1 LTAARRPEPATLEA
15 LVQRGADASAD
26 GPAIVAPDG
35 GAHSFTALLTSIGN
49 VRGRLRRAG
58 VRRDDAVAV
67 VLPNEPAMAIAF
79 LGVASG
85 AACAPLNPAYREAEL
100 QASFDDL
107 RPAALVT
114 DGCSPESEAV
124 ARAGGVPVLP
134 PLDAAEIPIADDDR
148 PAPDDIALLLHTSGT
163 TSRPKRVPLTHAN
176 LCTSAANVAATLAL
190 GPTDRCL
197 NVMPLFHIHGLV
209 AALLASLH
217 AGGSV
222 VCAPAFEHERFLPTA
237 RELGCTWYTAVPT
250 IHQAVLAA
258 TRAAAPGERPR
269 FRFARSSSAAL
280 PPTVAA
286 ELETLLDAPV
296 VEAYGMTEAAHQ
308 MASNPLPPQARKPG
322 SVGPAAGPDV
332 AVMDTSGALLPV
344 GATGEIVIRG
354 ANVTR
359 GYLDNPEA
367 NAAAFADGWF
377 RTGDEGV
384 LDADGYLTI
393 TGRLKEMI
401 NRGGEKITPREV
413 DDVLL
418 EHAAVAQAVAFAVPH
433 PTLGEDV
440 AAAVVLRAG
449 AAVDADEVRAFV
461 AGRLAPH
468 KVPRR
473 VVVLDE
479 LPKGPTGK
487 LQRIGLAERL
497 GLLGDGPG
505 GPRAIYAD
513 AREAAVAA
521 VWGQVLGR
529 TAVGPDDDF
538 VELGGDSL
546 LAVLLV
552 SDVRDVFGVELPE
565 SAPFEEA
572 PTVAAMAALIGGL
585 GRVGT

>member
-1 LTAARRPEPATLEA
+1 LTTARRPGPATLEE
-15 LVQRGADASAD
+15 LVEIGAGASAD
-26 GPAIVAPDG
+26 GSAIVAPDG
-35 GAHSFTALLTSIGN
+35 GTRSYSDLLAEMRGL
-49 VRGRLRRAG
+49 RGRLRAAG

-67 VLPNEPAMAIAF
+67 VLPNDPAMAVAF
-79 LGVASG
+79 LGVAC
-85 AACAPLNPAYREAEL
+85 AAAAAPLNPASREAEL

-124 ARAGGVPVLP
+124 AHARG
-134 PLDAAEIPIADDDR
+134 IPIMAPLGAVATPVGGDDR
-148 PAPDDIALLLHTSGT
+148 PAADDVALLLHTSGT
-163 TSRPKRVPLTHAN
+163 TSKPKRVPLTHAN

-190 GPTDRCL
+190 EPADRCL

-222 VCAPAFEHERFLPTA
+222 VCAPGFEHERFLPTA
-237 RELGCTWYTAVPT
+237 RSRGCTWYTAVPT
-250 IHQAVLAA
+250 IHQAVLAVA
-258 TRAAAPGERPR
+258 RAAAPGDRPR

-286 ELETLLDAPV
+286 ELEAVLDAPV
-296 VEAYGMTEAAHQ
+296 IEAYGMTEAAHQ
-308 MASNPLPPQARKPG
+308 MASNPLPPRPRKPG

-332 AVMDTSGALLPV
+332 AVMDAAGALLPV
-344 GATGEIVIRG
+344 GAAGEIVIRG
-354 ANVTR
+354 PSVTR

-367 NAAAFADGWF
+367 NASAFTDGWF
-377 RTGDEGV
+377 RTGDQGA

-401 NRGGEKITPREV
+401 NRGGEKITPREI
-413 DDVLL
+413 DEALL
-418 EHAAVAQAVAFAVPH
+418 DHAAVAQAVAFAVPH

-440 AAAVVLRAG
+440 AAAVVLRDGETAD
-449 AAVDADEVRAFV
+449 VDELRAFV
-461 AGRLAPH
+461 GERLAAH

-487 LQRIGLAERL
+487 LQRIGLADRL
-497 GLLGDGPG
+497 GLTAVGE

-521 VWGQVLGR
+521 LWAHVLGR
-529 TAVGPDDDF
+529 ASVGPDDDF

-552 SDVRDVFGVELPE
+552 SDVREVFGVELAE
-565 SAPFEEA
+565 SAPFDEA
-572 PTVAAMAALIGGL
+572 PTVAAMAALIAGL